1 MKKKKRNNWPLI
13 VTILA
18 FTISLLFS
26 FMSESIMPKVGIIVG
41 IMILILFI
49 FIGIIFDMIG
59 VAVTSSNEEP
69 LHAMSSKKIKGA
81 KKAVSFKKN
90 ADKVSS
96 FCNDVIGDICG
107 IISGSAGVSVAR
119 GLAST
124 FGDAKWKFEAGA
136 AHRDERD
143 LPGVPQQR
151 GDEKGI
157 DGLGEGRGMK
167 IEDIKNVAVFFN
179 LSGKTVALRMDAE
192 QKRIVALLALNT
204 TDARAELIEV
214 PHMTLPADPAMQEA
228 AQ

>member
-26 FMSESIMPKVGIIVG
+26 FMSESVMPKVGIIVG

-107 IISGSAGVSVAR
+107 IISGSAGVSVAK

-124 FGDAKWKFEAGA
+124 FNLNIFYTGLIVTALIAALTIGCKAFCKRIAIDNNHKIVYMTAKVISKFE
-136 AHRDERD
+136 
-143 LPGVPQQR
+143 
-151 GDEKGI
+151 K
-157 DGLGEGRGMK
+157 K
-167 IEDIKNVAVFFN
+167 K
-179 LSGKTVALRMDAE
+179 K
-192 QKRIVALLALNT
+192 
-204 TDARAELIEV
+204 
-214 PHMTLPADPAMQEA
+214 
-228 AQ
+228 

>member
-26 FMSESIMPKVGIIVG
+26 FMSESVMPNVG

-107 IISGSAGVSVAR
+107 IISGSAGVSVAK

-124 FGDAKWKFEAGA
+124 FNLNIFYTGLIVTALIAALTIGGKAFCKRIAIDNNHKIVYMTAKVISKFE
-136 AHRDERD
+136 
-143 LPGVPQQR
+143 
-151 GDEKGI
+151 K
-157 DGLGEGRGMK
+157 K
-167 IEDIKNVAVFFN
+167 K
-179 LSGKTVALRMDAE
+179 K
-192 QKRIVALLALNT
+192 
-204 TDARAELIEV
+204 
-214 PHMTLPADPAMQEA
+214 
-228 AQ
+228 

>member
-26 FMSESIMPKVGIIVG
+26 FMSESVMPKVGIIVG

-124 FGDAKWKFEAGA
+124 FNLNIFYT
-136 AHRDERD
+136 
-143 LPGVPQQR
+143 
-151 GDEKGI
+151 
-157 DGLGEGRGMK
+157 GL
-167 IEDIKNVAVFFN
+167 
-179 LSGKTVALRMDAE
+179 
-192 QKRIVALLALNT
+192 IVTA
-204 TDARAELIEV
+204 
-214 PHMTLPADPAMQEA
+214 
-228 AQ
+228 

>member
-26 FMSESIMPKVGIIVG
+26 FMSESVMPKVGIIVG

-107 IISGSAGVSVAR
+107 IISGSAGVSVAK

-124 FGDAKWKFEAGA
+124 FNLNIFYTGLIVTALIAALTIGGKAFCKRIAIDYNHKIVYMTAKVISKFE
-136 AHRDERD
+136 
-143 LPGVPQQR
+143 
-151 GDEKGI
+151 K
-157 DGLGEGRGMK
+157 K
-167 IEDIKNVAVFFN
+167 K
-179 LSGKTVALRMDAE
+179 K
-192 QKRIVALLALNT
+192 
-204 TDARAELIEV
+204 
-214 PHMTLPADPAMQEA
+214 
-228 AQ
+228 